1 MELSLTLLLILFKSL
16 LSSKNRGGK
25 QFFHFHSLDWGKN
38 FFIDP
43 PLFFKM
49 EIIFIYRIKKNIL
62 GRRI

>member
-1 MELSLTLLLILFKSL
+1 MELSLTLLLILFKNL
-16 LSSKNRGGK
+16 LSSKNKGGEEIFSFS
-25 QFFHFHSLDWGKN
+25 QSRLGKN
-38 FFIDP
+38 FFIAP